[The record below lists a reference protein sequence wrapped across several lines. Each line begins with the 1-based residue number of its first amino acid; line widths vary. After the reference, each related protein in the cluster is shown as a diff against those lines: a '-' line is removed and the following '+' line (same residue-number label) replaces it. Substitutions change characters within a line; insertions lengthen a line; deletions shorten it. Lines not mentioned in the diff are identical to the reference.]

1 MAEKKIDEISGV
13 ETTGHEWDGV
23 TELNNPMPRWWVSLF
38 YGTIVFAIVYTIFY
52 PAWPLFETNT
62 KGVLGYTARGDVAE
76 KIAAHSEMQS
86 VWKERIAAADLE
98 EIRQDP
104 DLFNFS
110 LASGQANFAVNC
122 SQCHGAGAAGNPGGY
137 PNLNDDAWIWG
148 GDLENIYATI
158 KHGVRNEDD
167 PDARFSEMP
176 RYGVDGLLSKEEID
190 AAVQHVL
197 NFTGRATQPELL
209 ELGAETW
216 ENNCAACHG
225 EDGKGDIYVGAPN
238 LSDAIWLYGGEAENI
253 RAQIWEPQQGVMP
266 AWGLKLDDT
275 TVKELA
281 VYVHSLGGGQ
291 EALD

>member
-38 YGTIVFAIVYTIFY
+38 YGTIVFAIIYTILF

-62 KGVLGYTARGDVAE
+62 KGVLGYTARGDVAD

-86 VWKERIAAADLE
+86 VWKERIAGAELE
-98 EIRQDP
+98 EVRQDP
-104 DLFNFS
+104 ELLQFA
-110 LASGQANFAVNC
+110 LASGEANFAVNC
-122 SQCHGAGAAGNPGGY
+122 SQCHGSGAAGNPGGY

-148 GDLENIYATI
+148 GDLENIYLTI

-167 PDARFSEMP
+167 PDARYSEMP
-176 RYGVDGLLSKEEID
+176 RYGVDELLSEEEID

-216 ENNCAACHG
+216 EYNCAACHG
-225 EDGKGDIYVGAPN
+225 EEGKGDPYVGAPN
-238 LSDAIWLYGGEAENI
+238 LTDMIWLYGGEQADI
-253 RAQIWEPQQGVMP
+253 RAQIWKPQQGVMP

-291 EALD
+291 AALE